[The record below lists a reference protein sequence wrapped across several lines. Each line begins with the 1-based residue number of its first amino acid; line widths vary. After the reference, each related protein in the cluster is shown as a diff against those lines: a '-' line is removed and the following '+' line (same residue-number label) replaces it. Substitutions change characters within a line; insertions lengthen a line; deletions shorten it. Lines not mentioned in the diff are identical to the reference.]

1 MGKADSAGRAATP
14 TDEPKTFN
22 TIISSLRSSY
32 PQDKMSEISTS
43 FCFICLL
50 HLANEEGLRIET
62 ARFDGLDGED
72 VGCKGLLEEGT
83 GRILESPRKGKSTAS
98 DDKRDRTVGELQALR
113 VYKVCRRSLVRFALS
128 LRIRRTEMRAERHEA
143 KRDIP
148 FTLEL
153 AIHYSHWQQHAM
165 YLYRCPLIQ

>member
-1 MGKADSAGRAATP
+1 
-14 TDEPKTFN
+14 
-22 TIISSLRSSY
+22 
-32 PQDKMSEISTS
+32 MSEISTS

-83 GRILESPRKGKSTAS
+83 GRILESPRKGKSAAS

-113 VYKVCRRSLVRFALS
+113 VYKVSRCCRVWYVLS
-128 LRIRRTEMRAERHEA
+128 LTHRRTQMRAERHEPT
-143 KRDIP
+143 RDSP
-148 FTLEL
+148 ATLALSNTLFFTSSSMLCTCTDV
-153 AIHYSHWQQHAM
+153 H
-165 YLYRCPLIQ
+165 